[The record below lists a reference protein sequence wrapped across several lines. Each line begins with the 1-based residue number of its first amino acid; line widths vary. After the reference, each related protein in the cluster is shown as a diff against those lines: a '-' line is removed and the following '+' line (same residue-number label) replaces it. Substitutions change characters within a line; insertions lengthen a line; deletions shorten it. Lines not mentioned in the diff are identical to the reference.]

1 MGNICMSCC
10 KESASCEDLT
20 PDVETRRRK
29 QMEAAERRIA
39 EQQGRGIKDIESVKR
54 QQRLDELREKR
65 MEEAGNVNPQNA
77 LKWQVGH

>member
-1 MGNICMSCC
+1 
-10 KESASCEDLT
+10 
-20 PDVETRRRK
+20 
-29 QMEAAERRIA
+29 MEAAERRIA

-54 QQRLDELREKR
+54 QQRLDELRDRR